1 MRERGRGVCIC
12 KSRAKWGCM
21 WVGEE
26 VGFKGELCNII
37 VGNFYCYLGQFLRE
51 S

>member
-1 MRERGRGVCIC
+1 MRERGSGVCIWRV
-12 KSRAKWGCM
+12 KLVCM
-21 WVGEE
+21 WVGEG